1 MDTAESLYDQASI
14 FHREKNFDKAR
25 ELYETIVVRFPLT
38 QEADFSKSKLSR
50 LPNAIQK
57 SVIFE
62 EYRKQGEIQALK
74 TKVSRALKDARTQF
88 IAEYQFV
95 WEYRVLIDASVRQLD
110 AEGADGWELV
120 SVSSYQTGGGF
131 TLNGL
136 GGERY
141 TVHQQYTFKRRVI
154 SATND
159 AIRSLEAQLAAF
171 DEPSVK

>member
-1 MDTAESLYDQASI
+1 MRNPPKKTRKSE
-14 FHREKNFDKAR
+14 
-25 ELYETIVVRFPLT
+25 
-38 QEADFSKSKLSR
+38 DFSNFKPQEIPKSPCSPQSTTPKFLTNEKR
-50 LPNAIQK
+50 KEN
-57 SVIFE
+57 IFE